1 MDELSTVLSLVVEL
15 WFQFTVIILPGPPV
29 LGFQPLPV
37 LQLSN
42 TAHSMLYILLQFH
55 NRLSKTP
62 RGNKSQELTAHPLCK
77 LPQINC
83 IPIVDSAP

>member
-55 NRLSKTP
+55 NQLSIKFLEETSLRNLLLTHYANSP
-62 RGNKSQELTAHPLCK
+62 R
-77 LPQINC
+77 
-83 IPIVDSAP
+83 